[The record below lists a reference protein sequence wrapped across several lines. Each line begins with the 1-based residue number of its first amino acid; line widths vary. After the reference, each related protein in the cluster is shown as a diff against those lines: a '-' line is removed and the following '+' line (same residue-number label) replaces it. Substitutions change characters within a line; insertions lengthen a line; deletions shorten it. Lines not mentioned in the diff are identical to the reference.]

1 MSATETQVIVVVA
14 VCCAALSGVAL
25 WLWMRRRPT
34 PEERER
40 RRRVQVNSAGRMIDA
55 VLTDVHDEFLQYTY
69 STHGITFAASQD
81 IAGMRSYL
89 PENLAGVVGPVTVKY
104 LMQNPANSIVV
115 CEEWSGLRLTKEG
128 VLR

>member
-1 MSATETQVIVVVA
+1 MSITGIQTVA
-14 VCCAALSGVAL
+14 ITGVCCAALSSVAV
-25 WLWMRRRPT
+25 WLLMRRRPT

-40 RRRVQVNSAGRMIDA
+40 RRRVYVNAIGRMVDA
-55 VLTDVHDEFLQYTY
+55 VLTDVQEDSLQYTY
-69 STHGITFAASQD
+69 TAHGITFAASQD
-81 IAGMRSYL
+81 IADVRNCL
-89 PENLAGVVGPVTVKY
+89 PENLDGVVGPVTVKY

>member
-1 MSATETQVIVVVA
+1 MPIIGIETAGVA
-14 VCCAALSGVAL
+14 GVCCAALSGIAV

-34 PEERER
+34 PAERER
-40 RRRVQVNSAGRMIDA
+40 RRRACVNAAGRMIDA
-55 VLTDVHDEFLQYTY
+55 VLTDVHDDFLQYTY
-69 STHGITFAASQD
+69 SAHGITFAASQD
-81 IAGMRSYL
+81 VSDVRRCL

>member
-1 MSATETQVIVVVA
+1 MSTIEIQAVGVA
-14 VCCAALSGVAL
+14 GICCAALSGTAL

-40 RRRVQVNSAGRMIDA
+40 RRRVAVNAAGRMVDA
-55 VLTDVHDEFLQYTY
+55 VLTDVHDDFLEYTY
-69 STHGITFAASQD
+69 STHGITFTASQD
-81 IAGMRSYL
+81 IAGVRSYL
-89 PENLAGVVGPVTVKY
+89 PENLPGVVGPVTVKY